1 MTIDL
6 SMPGSSGVLDA
17 VGGKK
22 RITFFSNRY
31 VLALTSA
38 AGIGGFLFGY
48 DTGVISG
55 ALLYIR
61 DDFPAVKDNYFLQET
76 IVSMALVGAI
86 IGAAG
91 GGWINDAHGR
101 RKSTLV
107 ADMMFA
113 LGSLVMCAAGGPYI
127 LILGRL
133 LVGLGVG
140 IASVTAPVYIAEAA
154 PSEIRGG
161 LVSTNV
167 LMITG
172 GQFFSYLINLGF
184 TEVPGTWRWMLGV
197 AAVPAVLQ
205 FVLMLFLPES
215 PRWLFWKDEK
225 AKAISVLEKIYDS
238 DRLEEEVE
246 LLASSSMHEFQ
257 SEGTGSYLDIFKSK
271 ELRLAFF
278 AGAGLQAFQQFTGI
292 NTVMYYSP
300 TIVQMAG
307 FTSNKLALL
316 LSLIVAGM
324 NTAGTIVGIYLIDRC
339 GRRRL
344 ALTSLAGVVVS
355 LVVLAMAFIMQSS
368 SGLCSGAL
376 DGACQ
381 GALGWFAVAG
391 LALYI
396 AFFSPGMG
404 PVPWAVNSEI
414 YPEAYRG
421 MCGGMSAT
429 VNWVSNL
436 IVAQTFLSIVGWVG
450 TGLTFLII
458 AGIAVL
464 AFIFVA
470 VYVPETK
477 GLSFEQHW
485 VNQAVLVLN
494 LVYEEDCK
502 GCALPSQVYRSG
514 VSDLADLQ
522 SSVVEYWFNTEPSS
536 VSSWRAFMAWPDPW
550 RRVHGH
556 PFPAQL
562 VQPRPRRS
570 PLMLA
575 IYDRFLVPFLRK
587 STGYVCGFA
596 YMIFAS
602 VIAAV
607 VESKRKEAALQMSLF
622 WLAPRFSLLGVSD
635 VTSFVGLLEF
645 FNSEAPRGMKSIG
658 TQRCSGAR
666 YIGHASWKGTF
677 MVELVN
683 KATRHRRHGGC
694 WPEGKTLSSSHLD
707 LFYWVLAVVGL
718 LGFLNYLFSCSGR
731 RSISI
736 GMIHA
741 SALSP
746 HRLIRTYHNILHLKH
761 HVFLENLVNF

>member
-6 SMPGSSGVLDA
+6 SMPGSSGLLDA

-22 RITFFSNRY
+22 HMNFFSNRY
-31 VLALTSA
+31 VLALTGA
-38 AGIGGFLFGY
+38 AGICGFLFGY

-76 IVSMALVGAI
+76 IVSMALVGAML
-86 IGAAG
+86 GAAG
-91 GGWINDAHGR
+91 GGWINDAYGR

-107 ADMMFA
+107 ADMLFA
-113 LGSLVMCAAGGPYI
+113 LGSLVMCAAGGPYV

-225 AKAISVLEKIYDS
+225 AKAISVLEKIYDT

-257 SEGTGSYLDIFKSK
+257 SDSSGSYLDIFKSK

-316 LSLIVAGM
+316 LSLTVAGM
-324 NTAGTIVGIYLIDRC
+324 NAAGTIVGIYLIDRC

-355 LVVLAMAFIMQSS
+355 LVILGMAFILQSS
-368 SGLCSGAL
+368 SGLCLSAL
-376 DGACQ
+376 NGACQ

-470 VYVPETK
+470 LYVPETK
-477 GLSFEQHW
+477 GLSFEQVELLW
-485 VNQAVLVLN
+485 KERAWGNQGN
-494 LVYEEDCK
+494 Y
-502 GCALPSQVYRSG
+502 Q
-514 VSDLADLQ
+514 
-522 SSVVEYWFNTEPSS
+522 
-536 VSSWRAFMAWPDPW
+536 
-550 RRVHGH
+550 
-556 PFPAQL
+556 
-562 VQPRPRRS
+562 
-570 PLMLA
+570 
-575 IYDRFLVPFLRK
+575 
-587 STGYVCGFA
+587 
-596 YMIFAS
+596 
-602 VIAAV
+602 
-607 VESKRKEAALQMSLF
+607 
-622 WLAPRFSLLGVSD
+622 SLLG
-635 VTSFVGLLEF
+635 F
-645 FNSEAPRGMKSIG
+645 AP
-658 TQRCSGAR
+658 
-666 YIGHASWKGTF
+666 
-677 MVELVN
+677 
-683 KATRHRRHGGC
+683 
-694 WPEGKTLSSSHLD
+694 
-707 LFYWVLAVVGL
+707 
-718 LGFLNYLFSCSGR
+718 
-731 RSISI
+731 
-736 GMIHA
+736 
-741 SALSP
+741 
-746 HRLIRTYHNILHLKH
+746 
-761 HVFLENLVNF
+761 